1 MSRVTVHFAG
11 EGSGVAELTWGQLE
25 LWGAMRRQRTWMPLP
40 VREPLPSGTT
50 LDEMAGW
57 LRYVMS
63 RHQAMRTRLALR
75 PDGPPRQVVHG
86 SGDIAMD
93 VVEAGDEDPVAVAQR
108 TVDRFVFRDFDFERE
123 WPVDMA
129 IITRDGVPAIR
140 VFSVCHLV
148 TDAFGAMALMTDLAR
163 RAAAPDDP
171 APPLTATEP
180 LAQADWQCSPAG
192 RRHSETALRHW
203 AEALRELPAR
213 RFPPPVDRGEP
224 RHWGLVLVSP
234 AIHRAV
240 RVIRHRTGANS
251 AQVILTLFLVAL
263 TQVTGVHPAATRVA
277 VNNRFR
283 RGLADTVSVITQYGL
298 CAVDVAGITIDEALA
313 RVSRRVIATF
323 KHAYFDPIG
332 LARVID
338 EASRERGEEVDLEC
352 YYNDRRLGEDGEAP
366 GGPPP
371 AVDDVLAALPQTTLT
386 GEPITTRASE
396 RFFAAVEEAPD
407 ALRLV
412 LEGDTRYLSRD
423 ALAAIAV
430 AVEERAVAAARDAS
444 ATTGVP
450 CLHAPR

>member
-1 MSRVTVHFAG
+1 MVHFAG

-25 LWGAMRRQRTWMPLP
+25 LWGAMRRQGTWMPLP
-40 VREPLPSGTT
+40 VREALPAGTT
-50 LDEMAGW
+50 VEDMAEW

-63 RHQAMRTRLALR
+63 RHQSMRTKLAFR

-93 VVEAGDEDPVAVAQR
+93 VVEAGEEDPDAVAQR
-108 TVDRFVFRDFDFERE
+108 TIDRFVFRDFDFESE

-129 IITRDGVPAIR
+129 VIARHGVPLIR
-140 VFSVCHLV
+140 VFNVCHLV
-148 TDAFGAMALMTDLAR
+148 TDAFGAMALMADLAR
-163 RAAAPDDP
+163 RAAAPHDP
-171 APPLTATEP
+171 APPVTATEP
-180 LAQADWQCSPAG
+180 LAQAEWQCSPAG

-203 AEALRELPAR
+203 AEAIRELPAR

-224 RHWGLVLVSP
+224 RHWGLVFVSP
-234 AIHRAV
+234 ATHHAV

-263 TQVTGVHPAATRVA
+263 TQVTGVHPAATRVG

-283 RGLADTVSVITQYGL
+283 RGLSDTVSVIMQYGL
-298 CAVDVAGITIDEALA
+298 CVVDIAGVTFDEALA

-323 KHAYFDPIG
+323 KHAYFDPIR
-332 LARVID
+332 LTELID
-338 EASRERGEEVDLEC
+338 EASRARGEEVDLEC
-352 YYNDRRLGEDGEAP
+352 YYNDRRLGEDSEPSGD
-366 GGPPP
+366 PPP
-371 AVDDVLAALPQTTLT
+371 AIDDVLAALPPATLT
-386 GEPITTRASE
+386 GEPFTTRASE
-396 RFFAAVEEAPD
+396 RFFAAVEEAPG

-412 LEGDTRYLSRD
+412 LEADTRYLSRD
-423 ALAAIAV
+423 AMVALAH

-450 CLHAPR
+450 CADAPR